1 MILHVFVTCIVTSM
15 FDYMIMTLIKKCP
28 FMELCDIYD
37 IPFLLQ
43 ALRVLRVRQPG
54 DNTDSPHPT
63 TYLNNQVKAGQRS
76 TTEVKVRG
84 VEKNQG
90 QLMNVTDTFLSRDC
104 S

>member
-1 MILHVFVTCIVTSM
+1 
-15 FDYMIMTLIKKCP
+15 
-28 FMELCDIYD
+28 MELCDIYD

-54 DNTDSPHPT
+54 DNTDSPYPT

-90 QLMNVTDTFLSRDC
+90 QLMNVMDTFLSRDC
-104 S
+104 SWQKYLYSISESNIDKYVYIIMEK